1 MGDIAIGTII
11 GGYQILEA
19 IGQGGMATVYRAHQL
34 SMKRDVAIKMLPRQF
49 LSQTNSLERFKQ
61 EANIVARLEHR
72 AIVPVHDYGEHEGVP
87 YLVMRYMDGGSVDD
101 LIYQGPVAPD
111 RTLNILLQ
119 IAPALDYA
127 HQSGVLHRDLK
138 PSNILMDANG
148 DAYLTDFGIA
158 RLLGEGSTSLTT
170 TGVVGTPSY
179 MSPEQAQGHD
189 LDGRSDVYALGVVLF
204 EMLVG
209 SRPFEGET
217 PYSVAVKHV
226 TQAPPSA
233 REKNPRLSTAIEQ
246 VLFKALAKNPHQRY
260 QTAGELAAALQ
271 AAITQD
277 VSPAPPAQDAQQP
290 LESTIETE
298 PSLEQALREGEAR
311 RRLDTSRAL
320 LTSPGPRSAQPAQ
333 SPDPRPASPQL
344 QVLSPYVAPPASG
357 AYPPPARQPAS
368 RRLRSRPI
376 VSQPKWLVWAVSG
389 LLVAGIMLAF
399 VIAGVYYL
407 MNDTAPD
414 SSGGGLPATA
424 IYKMT
429 ATKRAILDEATIHT
443 PPPTATAPVG
453 TLSPTVPPT
462 NTPHVTPA
470 LTPSPGDVL
479 PLRITEDATR

>member
-1 MGDIAIGTII
+1 MSDIAIGTVI

-49 LSQTNSLERFKQ
+49 LSQSNSLDRFKQ

-72 AIVPVHDYGEHEGVP
+72 AIVPVHDYGEYEGVP

-101 LIYQGPVAPD
+101 LIYRGPVAPD
-111 RTLNILLQ
+111 RTLDILLQ

-127 HQSGVLHRDLK
+127 HQNGVLHRDLK
-138 PSNILMDANG
+138 PSNILMDTNG

-233 REKNPRLSTAIEQ
+233 REKNPNLTTAIEQ
-246 VLFKALAKNPHQRY
+246 VLFKALAKDPDQRY
-260 QTAGELAAALQ
+260 QTAGELATALQ
-271 AAITQD
+271 AAITED
-277 VSPAPPAQDAQQP
+277 VGPSPPATSMQQLP
-290 LESTIETE
+290 ESMIETE

-311 RRLDTSRAL
+311 QRVDTSRAL
-320 LTSPGPRSAQPAQ
+320 LTNPAPRADSPAQ
-333 SPDPRPASPQL
+333 SVDSRPASPQL

-357 AYPPPARQPAS
+357 AYPRSARQPQS
-368 RRLRSRPI
+368 RRLRSRTGTGELG
-376 VSQPKWLVWAVSG
+376 WMVWALSG
-389 LLVAGIMLAF
+389 LLLAGILLAF
-399 VIAGVYYL
+399 VIGGVYYL
-407 MNDTAPD
+407 MNDGTP
-414 SSGGGLPATA
+414 SPSHSGLPATA

-429 ATKRAILDEATIHT
+429 ATKRAILDDLAMRT
-443 PPPTATAPVG
+443 PPLTATAPFE
-453 TLSPTVPPT
+453 TPPPTVPPT
-462 NTPHVTPA
+462 NTRQVMPS
-470 LTPSPGDVL
+470 LTPVPDDVL
-479 PLRITEDATR
+479 PLDITEDATE